1 MEELHKNVSD
11 NNVKQG
17 CTFKTSQEIADE
29 LSHVYEEEDSS
40 YNQAFQVMFEGDQS
54 DNKVI
59 DIERV
64 QSNCELDEQET
75 DKNSTMEGDM
85 DTR

>member
-1 MEELHKNVSD
+1 M
-11 NNVKQG
+11 
-17 CTFKTSQEIADE
+17 
-29 LSHVYEEEDSS
+29 
-40 YNQAFQVMFEGDQS
+40 
-54 DNKVI
+54 I

-75 DKNSTMEGDM
+75 DKNSIMEGDM